1 MIRAPERSKESKERE
16 DKGWCFK
23 MYLEFCFYS
32 EMVRPTYQ
40 EMVASEK
47 VVYYSFIKRRGAQ
60 HTTRNHT
67 VSTRISQEAEGV
79 RGKSGKRLSLWF

>member
-40 EMVASEK
+40 EMVVSEK
-47 VVYYSFIKRRGAQ
+47 VVYYSFIKRRG
-60 HTTRNHT
+60 HNILHGTTR
-67 VSTRISQEAEGV
+67 
-79 RGKSGKRLSLWF
+79 